1 MGNGLSGR
9 KRIITV
15 MKIDGTTLKLKAP
28 VQAEDLLRDYPGY
41 DLLESEAVKQLG
53 VGARP
58 LAPDAPMHPGKLYFL
73 VQLPRAPEQRA
84 LRTAWSGGLRVSA
97 RERLENLA
105 FTRRTMSDVSVAGRP
120 SRVEAEEGTDGT
132 VRLRL
137 RIPKAEMEKLLQE
150 SKNDTEAAE
159 KIMVLCVAKKGGAP
173 NLPAVETGHKEVIIS
188 LNLLKE
194 VHRWIIVT

>member
-1 MGNGLSGR
+1 
-9 KRIITV
+9 
-15 MKIDGTTLKLKAP
+15 
-28 VQAEDLLRDYPGY
+28 
-41 DLLESEAVKQLG
+41 
-53 VGARP
+53 
-58 LAPDAPMHPGKLYFL
+58 
-73 VQLPRAPEQRA
+73 
-84 LRTAWSGGLRVSA
+84 
-97 RERLENLA
+97 
-105 FTRRTMSDVSVAGRP
+105 MSDVSVAGRP